1 MNFLIIPRVYEKLF
15 KWLFRS
21 LLGVDE
27 RLQQL
32 KEDMKVLLDAR
43 IAAEQDSAKT
53 RADNSALRKRLDQA
67 QSRAD
72 FLQCSLQK
80 KEAEVWHEKYWWNW
94 YVFIKYA
101 PCFRYGRGWRRRRQW
116 LLKTHHWPKRRAA
129 RNLLWRPLEICSGL
143 SRKMWGQL
151 STETESINLV
161 IGIVYVTGSIYFQWN

>member
-1 MNFLIIPRVYEKLF
+1 MFSLSLEYMKKLF

-80 KEAEVWHEKYWWNW
+80 KEAEV
-94 YVFIKYA
+94 
-101 PCFRYGRGWRRRRQW
+101 
-116 LLKTHHWPKRRAA
+116 
-129 RNLLWRPLEICSGL
+129 
-143 SRKMWGQL
+143 
-151 STETESINLV
+151 
-161 IGIVYVTGSIYFQWN
+161 

>member
-1 MNFLIIPRVYEKLF
+1 MNNLSNI
-15 KWLFRS
+15 LFRS

-53 RADNSALRKRLDQA
+53 RADNAALRKRLDQA

-80 KEAEVWHEKYWWNW
+80 KEAEV
-94 YVFIKYA
+94 
-101 PCFRYGRGWRRRRQW
+101 
-116 LLKTHHWPKRRAA
+116 
-129 RNLLWRPLEICSGL
+129 
-143 SRKMWGQL
+143 
-151 STETESINLV
+151 
-161 IGIVYVTGSIYFQWN
+161 